1 MNQNKIVL
9 VTGCSS
15 GIGRDIC
22 NILTNQGYTVVASA
36 RNINKLET
44 VSASLRLELDVT
56 DKASITL
63 AINQIVKE
71 YGQIDILVNNAG
83 YSIRGALEEVE
94 VNKLQ
99 KMFDVNVFGI
109 INMIQFVLPYMRQHG
124 NGKIV
129 NIGSISGKFSQS
141 LNGGY
146 CASKHAVEAIN
157 DALRLELH
165 DFDIQSTVIEPGAMQ
180 TNFFN
185 TLSLTSD
192 TLMENQQSPYR
203 NLYIGDIN
211 YRKEQK
217 RMDSIKAAEKICNI
231 IEKEKLKPRY
241 TVAVPFLFKI
251 LLALPDN
258 LKEAILLRH

>member
-1 MNQNKIVL
+1 MKQNIIVL

-15 GIGRDIC
+15 GIGHDIC
-22 NILTNQGYTVVASA
+22 NILTNRGYTVVATA
-36 RNINKLET
+36 RNISKLDT
-44 VSASLRLELDVT
+44 VSASLKLELDVT
-56 DKASITL
+56 NQNSIAL
-63 AINQIVKE
+63 AINQITKK
-71 YGQIDILVNNAG
+71 YGRIDILLNNAG

-94 VNKLQ
+94 VNDMH

-109 INMIQFVLPYMRQHG
+109 INMLQAVLPYMRQQG

-165 DFDIQSTVIEPGAMQ
+165 DFNIQSTVIEPGAMQ
-180 TNFFN
+180 TNFFH
-185 TLSLTSD
+185 TLNLTSA
-192 TLMENQQSPYR
+192 TLMENQLSPYR
-203 NLYIGDIN
+203 KLYLRDIN

-217 RMDSIKAAEKICNI
+217 RIDSIKAAEKICNI
-231 IEKEKLKPRY
+231 IEKEKFKPRY

-251 LLALPDN
+251 LLVFPDK